1 MTKRDAERL
10 AALAGLVIGLMAVV
24 AQHRPADGRDLWT
37 IILAVLIPWA
47 IVHNSGIK
55 DV

>member
-10 AALAGLVIGLMAVV
+10 AALAGFVIGLMAVM

-37 IILAVLIPWA
+37 VILAVLIPWSV
-47 IVHNSGIK
+47 VHYSGMEH
-55 DV
+55 V

>member
-10 AALAGLVIGLMAVV
+10 AALAGFVIGMMAVA

-37 IILAVLIPWA
+37 VIIAVLIPWSV
-47 IVHNSGIK
+47 VHYSGIK